1 MQHVFDILGVV
12 FGVLGLVG
20 VVQIIYSV
28 IHAQLP
34 GQQFCEL
41 DEVMKETETLFMS
54 SLEKG
59 LIKDPQE
66 LRVQLQQ
73 YVSAM
78 GGLRHS
84 SNDVFVSAVFNS

>member
-1 MQHVFDILGVV
+1 
-12 FGVLGLVG
+12 
-20 VVQIIYSV
+20 
-28 IHAQLP
+28 
-34 GQQFCEL
+34 
-41 DEVMKETETLFMS
+41 MKETETLFMS

-78 GGLRHS
+78 GGLRHP